1 MQEKKQLLYT
11 ISVENYHCIS
21 NITTF
26 PYNTNARNKLYILGL
41 YQEKIKPND
50 IYLIYTLM
58 FGPSLPDFFIPVGK
72 KKCFRKVSLKS
83 HVSTFH
89 LQIQKY
95 KNKIK
100 RYKSNYT

>member
-41 YQEKIKPND
+41 YQEKN
-50 IYLIYTLM
+50 
-58 FGPSLPDFFIPVGK
+58 
-72 KKCFRKVSLKS
+72 
-83 HVSTFH
+83 
-89 LQIQKY
+89 QA
-95 KNKIK
+95 K
-100 RYKSNYT
+100 RYLLNIHFNVWALFT